1 MAIVTSPTKS
11 QQKASVSQVCSVG
24 TPPAPVY
31 CCWPLASPAQPVGSL
46 AMLVLVAPAGFKGPP
61 EETLG
66 TGRAVCLRVCE
77 HTSIT
82 TRRQPQLLVQ
92 APATL
97 LLLNCHFPATL
108 KGPLAPAH
116 PPGTRLSLLRHAST
130 FPHHFGGKNST

>member
-1 MAIVTSPTKS
+1 MSPVKGL
-11 QQKASVSQVCSVG
+11 QKAPVSQVCSVG
-24 TPPAPVY
+24 TPVASVY

-46 AMLVLVAPAGFKGPP
+46 AMLVLVAPAGMKDPP
-61 EETLG
+61 EESLG
-66 TGRAVCLRVCE
+66 TGGAVCLRVCE

-92 APATL
+92 APASF

-116 PPGTRLSLLRHAST
+116 PAGTRLSLLRHASM
-130 FPHHFGGKNST
+130 FPHQFGGKNSTS